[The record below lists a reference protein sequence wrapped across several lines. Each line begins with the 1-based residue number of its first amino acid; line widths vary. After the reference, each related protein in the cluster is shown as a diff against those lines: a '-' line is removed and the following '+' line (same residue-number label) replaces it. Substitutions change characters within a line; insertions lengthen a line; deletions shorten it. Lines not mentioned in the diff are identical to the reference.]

1 MNVLVVGASGKTGRH
16 IIPLLKAAGHTPR
29 AMIRNFDQRPE
40 MEALGA
46 ECVAGDLEKPLGYA
60 VRGNWTVMMAAGSG
74 SKTPPEK
81 TVEVDF
87 HGVLSLIETSER
99 MNVRRFIMLSSM
111 NTDDPETGPEKL
123 RHYLNAKAGAD
134 ARLRQSLMNWTI
146 VRPGYLHDEPSHEM
160 LEIAP
165 SPGPVDENTRISRE
179 DVAKVMVACMAHDN
193 TVNKTFDIIDGKT
206 PLKEALESI

>member
-1 MNVLVVGASGKTGRH
+1 MNVLVVGANGKTGRH

-29 AMIRNFDQRPE
+29 AMIRNFDQRGD

-60 VRGNWTVMMAAGSG
+60 VNGNRAVIFAAGSG
-74 SKTPPEK
+74 SKTGPEK

-87 HGVLSLIETSER
+87 HGALSLIETCER
-99 MNVRRFIMLSSM
+99 MNVTRFIMLSSM

-146 VRPGYLHDEPSHEM
+146 VRPGYLNDEPSHE
-160 LEIAP
+160 LLDIAP
-165 SPGPVDENTRISRE
+165 SLGPIDDNTRISRE
-179 DVAKVMVACMAHDN
+179 DVAKVMVECMAHDN
-193 TVNKTFDIIDGKT
+193 TIGKSFDIIDGRI